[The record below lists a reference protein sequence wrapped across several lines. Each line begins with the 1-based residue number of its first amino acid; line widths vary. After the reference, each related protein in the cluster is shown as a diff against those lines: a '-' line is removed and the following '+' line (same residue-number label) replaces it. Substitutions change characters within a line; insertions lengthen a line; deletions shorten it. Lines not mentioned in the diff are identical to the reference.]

1 MEAVGTK
8 TVVDEYN
15 ERETYFR
22 RVRKI
27 QGRRSRSQRG
37 FLESVCALQYVVF

>member
-1 MEAVGTK
+1 MEAVRMK
-8 TVVDEYN
+8 TVIDEYH

-27 QGRRSRSQRG
+27 PRPPKQI
-37 FLESVCALQYVVF
+37 AT